1 MYWFNILSKQM
12 NISVVKL
19 SFIYRFQVTSLHAG
33 ETR

>member
-1 MYWFNILSKQM
+1 M

>member
-1 MYWFNILSKQM
+1 M

-33 ETR
+33 GTR